1 MLVPSLVCAAR
12 RAASLQKTRRRQ
24 LGDRRRR
31 YHVCGERDRL
41 VASYSEIRRRS
52 CAGGVRHL
60 LTASNFNNKSTPCLT
75 ICKRECAQERRAP
88 FGRVGP
94 ATRRGCTERSEQR
107 AGPRCAGACAVSP
120 SCGKFR
126 ELGTQFMASVA
137 NFCRAFRPLRD
148 FYCIGTHESA
158 RWDANVCTHGD
169 TRRAGPVIGL
179 PRRPKTAHAKSK
191 SCHGEHVL
199 RTAGPSSASR
209 MKGPPPQ
216 RVRGGGQALLGGA
229 GRLARCEARPY
240 SCTLRASARPMRRMR
255 QRWIAATTA

>member
-88 FGRVGP
+88 FGRVGL

-169 TRRAGPVIGL
+169 TRRSGASHRLATETQNCAREIEIL
-179 PRRPKTAHAKSK
+179 PRRACFAHGRPVFGLTNERPA
-191 SCHGEHVL
+191 
-199 RTAGPSSASR
+199 APSGFGA
-209 MKGPPPQ
+209 
-216 RVRGGGQALLGGA
+216 A
-229 GRLARCEARPY
+229 GRLFSAARVAWRGAR
-240 SCTLRASARPMRRMR
+240 RAPTPAP
-255 QRWIAATTA
+255 

>member
-1 MLVPSLVCAAR
+1 MLVPSLVRAAR

-60 LTASNFNNKSTPCLT
+60 LTDSNFNNKSTPCLT
-75 ICKRECAQERRAP
+75 ICKRECEPARKAP
-88 FGRVGP
+88 FGRVGL

-199 RTAGPSSASR
+199 RTAGPSSAACSSR
-209 MKGPPPQ
+209 
-216 RVRGGGQALLGGA
+216 LG
-229 GRLARCEARPY
+229 
-240 SCTLRASARPMRRMR
+240 SASARTPAPSCAKSSRAAAMLPTCFLEAILRLATMRRTSTSTR
-255 QRWIAATTA
+255 LSWPRAR